1 MSHSLSMNLNA
12 VYGGFKVDRDRLQ
25 IAHTMQ
31 MFQWQDGREVIV
43 RPEELAANQPRFPTP
58 PWSQRP

>member
-12 VYGGFKVDRDRLQ
+12 VYGGFKVDRDRLR
-25 IAHTMQ
+25 IAHTML

-43 RPEELAANQPRFPTP
+43 
-58 PWSQRP
+58 SQRP